1 MSKHSF
7 TTEVEIDPQMVA
19 DLMVTAIEG
28 GSNYWVGSI
37 TLKDNDGH
45 PNHGQPWYSD
55 SALYE
60 RAFHIEVYE
69 MDDMGALTEVHYIS
83 QHSMQVGLNAMASKA
98 PGHFANVVSD
108 QWDAETADVF
118 LQYVVLGDI
127 VYG

>member
-28 GSNYWVGSI
+28 GSNYWVNSI
-37 TLKDNDGH
+37 VLKEAKT
-45 PNHGQPWYSD
+45 PNRTEPWYANP
-55 SALYE
+55 ALYE
-60 RAFHIEVYE
+60 DAFHIKVYE
-69 MDDMGALTEVHYIS
+69 MDEEGQPTEEHYIG
-83 QHSMQVGLNAMASKA
+83 QHGMRVGLEKMANKA
-98 PGHFANVVSD
+98 PGHFTNIVSD